1 MKECKPYNGNIG
13 VQYKRFEMFTDNEGM
28 GQTNFFEI
36 IQKATD
42 TKR

>member
-1 MKECKPYNGNIG
+1 MKENKPYNGNIG
-13 VQYKRFEMFTDNEGM
+13 VEYKRFEMFADDKNM